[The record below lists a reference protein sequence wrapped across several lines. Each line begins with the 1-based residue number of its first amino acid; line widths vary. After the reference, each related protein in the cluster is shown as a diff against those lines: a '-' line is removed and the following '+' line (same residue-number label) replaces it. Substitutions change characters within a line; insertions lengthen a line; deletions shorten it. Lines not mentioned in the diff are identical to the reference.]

1 MSSHNDPA
9 TADRLLTVD
18 ELAAYLG
25 LTRPALRQM
34 IHRRQIPFIRLG
46 ERRIRFDL
54 TDIDAWLAEQRVE
67 AVG

>member
-1 MSSHNDPA
+1 MSSHSEPSS
-9 TADRLLTVD
+9 DRLLTVD